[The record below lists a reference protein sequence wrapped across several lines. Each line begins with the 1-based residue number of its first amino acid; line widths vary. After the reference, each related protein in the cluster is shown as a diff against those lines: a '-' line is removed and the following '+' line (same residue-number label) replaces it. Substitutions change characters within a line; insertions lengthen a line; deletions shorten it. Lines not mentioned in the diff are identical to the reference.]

1 MKDKVIN
8 RPAQVQRVKHVVIG
22 SGPGGALTACLRAE
36 AGQEVLILEEGA
48 FLQQESCVPFSQD
61 EMVSKYRNGGVTVAM
76 GNPSVAYVEG
86 RCVGGGSEINSG
98 LYYRLPD
105 DIREVWR
112 QKFNIEAFGEA
123 DLSPHYEAIERDL
136 SVGPWQGPLSGASLK
151 LKAGADKLG
160 WKAVEVPRC
169 FRYEVPQGPKPVGKR
184 QSMTRTY
191 IPRALQAG
199 ARLFP
204 NAKAMR
210 ITRQGA
216 TWHIAGKMTA
226 APGESFS
233 IEAESVTVA
242 CGAIQTPALLM
253 RSGLTSGSSMSFRF
267 HPTVK
272 VVARFP
278 DEINYPGMGVPVHQV
293 KEFAPTVSLGCSISA
308 PPFLALSLQGH
319 DFTAQDLSESWRHM
333 AVYYAAATGGVGRI
347 SLLPFFEDPLVTCRL
362 SEDEM
367 KQSADALRLLC
378 QCLLAAGARD
388 VFPVIEGLPRLTA
401 LEQLDKLP
409 VYLSRRQAELMTVHL
424 MASCP
429 LGENRQAC
437 VTDSWGRVF
446 GQQGLW
452 VADASLL
459 PGAPGINIQ
468 GPLMAVVRRNV
479 LQSLTKK

>member
-1 MKDKVIN
+1 MKENVIN
-8 RPAQVQRVKHVVIG
+8 KPTSVLRVEHVVIG

-36 AGQEVLILEEGA
+36 AGQEVLMLEEGA

-76 GNPSVAYVEG
+76 GNPSVSYVEG

-98 LYYRLPD
+98 LYYRLPE
-105 DIREVWR
+105 DIREVWQ
-112 QKFNIEAFGEA
+112 QKFNIEAFGAA
-123 DLSPHYEAIERDL
+123 DLLPHYEAIERDL
-136 SVGPWQGPLSGASLK
+136 SVGPWQGQLSAASLK
-151 LKAGADKLG
+151 LKEGADKLG

-169 FRYEVPQGPKPVGKR
+169 FRYDSASDQGPVGKR

-191 IPRALQAG
+191 IPRALKAG
-199 ARLFP
+199 ARLLP
-204 NAKAMR
+204 HAKAMR
-210 ITRQGA
+210 ISRQG
-216 TWHIAGKMTA
+216 TKWHIAGKMTTE
-226 APGESFS
+226 PRESFE
-233 IEAESVTVA
+233 IEAESVSLA
-242 CGAIQTPALLM
+242 CGAIQTPVLLM
-253 RSGLTSGSSMSFRF
+253 RSGLASGSSMNFRF

-272 VVARFP
+272 VVARFNE
-278 DEINYPGMGVPVHQV
+278 EINFPGMGVPVHQV
-293 KEFAPTVSLGCSISA
+293 KEFAPAVSLGCSISA

-319 DFTAQDLSESWRHM
+319 AFTAQDLSESWRHM

-362 SEDEM
+362 SEDDL
-367 KQSADALRLLC
+367 KQSADALRRLC

-388 VFPVIEGLPRLTA
+388 VFPVVEGLTRLTSP
-401 LEQLDKLP
+401 EQLSSLP
-409 VYLSRRQAELMTVHL
+409 ACLSRKQAELMTVHL

-429 LGENRQAC
+429 SGENREAC
-437 VTDSWGRVF
+437 VTDSWGHVF

-468 GPLMAVVRRNV
+468 GPVMAIVRRNV
-479 LQSLTKK
+479 LQSLTNK